1 MEHIDLNELLNSAIY
16 FGASLVL
23 IFLGRVVYKLFHPK
37 LNTRAELLEKD
48 NFAFSIS
55 YVGYF
60 IGLLLAIGSALL
72 GGENDLLEDNLLAIL
87 VYGLG
92 AIFLLNLSQI
102 INEFIVFNKFKVK
115 KEILEDQNA
124 GTGIIE
130 AASYIA
136 TGLIIMGASKRPEE
150 NPMTEILMMK
160 KSSMEEILM
169 MKESLMEESL
179 MEKIFMMK
187 ESLIEEILIMKE
199 SLMEESLIILA
210 FWGIAQIA
218 LILSSFLY
226 NLITPYNIHAEIE
239 KDNVAVSLG
248 YAGSFVAISIVLSH
262 AISLSHDLS
271 PEAVLTVA
279 VLFIIAL
286 IALPITRLITDKLI
300 LAGYDLKTELV
311 EQTRPNIGCGLIEA
325 MAYIST
331 ALLITWCF

>member
-60 IGLLLAIGSALL
+60 IGLILAIGSALL

-124 GTGIIE
+124 GIGIIE

-136 TGLIIMGASKRPEE
+136 TGLIIMGASKGAEE
-150 NPMTEILMMK
+150 NLMV
-160 KSSMEEILM
+160 
-169 MKESLMEESL
+169 
-179 MEKIFMMK
+179 
-187 ESLIEEILIMKE
+187 
-199 SLMEESLIILA
+199 LA
-210 FWGIAQIA
+210 YWGIAQIA
-218 LILSSFLY
+218 LILSSFVY
-226 NLITPYNIHAEIE
+226 NLITPYDIHTEIE
-239 KDNVAVSLG
+239 KDNVAVGLG
-248 YAGSFVAISIVLSH
+248 YAGSFVAISIVLSY
-262 AISLSHDLS
+262 AISFSHDSFL
-271 PEAVLTVA
+271 EAIVTAGILFVL
-279 VLFIIAL
+279 AL

-311 EQTRPNIGCGLIEA
+311 EQTKPNVGCGLIEA
-325 MAYIST
+325 IAYIST